1 MNEEKTRLV
10 AGKEAMLGEVES
22 TIAAL
27 TSSND
32 ALKRRNAELE
42 ATVSDLETELRK
54 VCVLACAV
62 LMLSLK

>member
-1 MNEEKTRLV
+1 
-10 AGKEAMLGEVES
+10 MLGEVES

-62 LMLSLK
+62 LMLALK